1 MLAARPGVVLR
12 VIHEVV
18 GYAGRGVERSFDGG
32 RSHGDLAGERC
43 PGAKLA

>member
-12 VIHEVV
+12 VIDEVV

-32 RSHGDLAGERC
+32 RSHGDFVGERC
-43 PGAKLA
+43 PGAELA

>member
-1 MLAARPGVVLR
+1 MLAVRPGAVLR

-18 GYAGRGVERSFDGG
+18 GYAGRGVEWSFDGG
-32 RSHGDLAGERC
+32 RSHGDLVGERC